1 MVICFFLITSSK
13 SSNEKNFS
21 PGCSRNP
28 ALFRA
33 DCNGKREYDVLESL
47 KIRFKKIKN
56 VMWTVRENLGLSVS
70 DKSE

>member
-1 MVICFFLITSSK
+1 LINNSK
-13 SSNEKNFS
+13 SSNEYIFS
-21 PGCSRNP
+21 PGCSGNP
-28 ALFRA
+28 ALFSA

-56 VMWTVRENLGLSVS
+56 VMWKGRENLGLSVS

>member
-1 MVICFFLITSSK
+1 MVICFLINNSK
-13 SSNEKNFS
+13 SSNEYIFS
-21 PGCSRNP
+21 PGCSGNP

-56 VMWTVRENLGLSVS
+56 VMWKVRENLGLSVS
-70 DKSE
+70 DESE